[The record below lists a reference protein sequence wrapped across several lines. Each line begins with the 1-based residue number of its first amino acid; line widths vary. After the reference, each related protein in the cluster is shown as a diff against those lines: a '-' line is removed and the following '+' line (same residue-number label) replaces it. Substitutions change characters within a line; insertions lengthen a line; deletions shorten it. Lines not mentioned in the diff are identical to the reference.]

1 MPYSDILTSISEQ
14 VEVTPSLKTYTIQPS
29 LYNNSVH
36 NVQDF
41 GCASRSSVSISISA
55 TAKPDKTIEQLKNCV
70 FAELSR
76 LRNIYVKTTNMI
88 VDQKT
93 ETVNEKYKKMS
104 ISYSYSFDG
113 TIVT

>member
-1 MPYSDILTSISEQ
+1 MPYSDVLTSITEQ
-14 VEVTPSLKTYTIQPS
+14 IEVTPSLKTYTIQPS
-29 LYNNSVH
+29 LYSNAIH

-41 GCASRSSVSISISA
+41 GCASRSSVSISINA
-55 TAKPDKTIEQLKNCV
+55 TAKPDKTIEQLKTCV

-76 LRNIYVKTTNMI
+76 LKSIYVKTTNMI
-88 VDQKT
+88 IDQKT
-93 ETVNEKYKKMS
+93 ETVNEKYKKIS